1 MPAVR
6 RTKLRRPKHA
16 PPVNTGTAVPAPTVA
31 AMPITAPDFR
41 IFPTRRRDMAATASA
56 VVIIQPVVMPIPVP
70 ANPSAAAMPITAV
83 AVCVTAYRPGTI
95 PRVGI
100 QPPEQVNHNVPPEII
115 AAAGYPT
122 NARRE
127 RMPVRAPHHVR
138 PVRVVPSTVRP
149 VHLHVRRCRRG
160 ITPPVATPAIT
171 TVPVKRHAAGTLI
184 IAAGVSA
191 TMCRPDIIRRAA
203 AKPRARANHNVPPEI
218 IAAAGYPTNARRERM
233 PVRAPHHVRPVRV
246 VPSTVRPVHL
256 HVRRCRRG
264 ITPPVATPAI
274 TTVPV
279 KRHAAGT
286 LIIAAGVSATM
297 CRPDII
303 RRAAAKPRAR
313 ANRNVLAR
321 HIVRAG

>member
-1 MPAVR
+1 MRVAR
-6 RTKLRRPKHA
+6 RTKLPRPKHA
-16 PPVNTGTAVPAPTVA
+16 PPVNTGTAVHAPTVA
-31 AMPITAPDFR
+31 AMRITVPGFR

-95 PRVGI
+95 PPAGI
-100 QPPEQVNHNVPPEII
+100 QPPERGNHDVPPEII
-115 AAAGYPT
+115 AAGVYPP

-171 TVPVKRHAAGTLI
+171 TVPVKRHA
-184 IAAGVSA
+184 V
-191 TMCRPDIIRRAA
+191 
-203 AKPRARANHNVPPEI
+203 
-218 IAAAGYPTNARRERM
+218 
-233 PVRAPHHVRPVRV
+233 
-246 VPSTVRPVHL
+246 
-256 HVRRCRRG
+256 
-264 ITPPVATPAI
+264 
-274 TTVPV
+274 
-279 KRHAAGT
+279 GT

-313 ANRNVLAR
+313 ANRNVQAR